1 MNEELQNILYLDW
14 CEERIEKSKY
24 FTEEF
29 FQKYPTKYRD
39 LIEKY
44 DELALN
50 NDTMYNM
57 KNEEYYNFFIHGLD
71 FENIKIEKYY
81 NFLLNLQ

>member
-1 MNEELQNILYLDW
+1 MNKELEKILDLKYN
-14 CEERIEKSKY
+14 EKYKRQEKSKY

-29 FQKYPTKYRD
+29 FEKYPTKYRD

-71 FENIKIEKYY
+71 F
-81 NFLLNLQ
+81 